1 MRHVTKKQNMVRQ
14 CDGKQEEAV
23 STDRLCWGGLLRF
36 IEGWWQEIQG
46 KDARQ
51 RCKTG
56 KNRLTRVNSLKSE
69 HKRER
74 GPVFHGN

>member
-14 CDGKQEEAV
+14 CDSKQEEAV
-23 STDRLCWGGLLRF
+23 STDRLCWGVGGLLGF

-51 RCKTG
+51 
-56 KNRLTRVNSLKSE
+56 
-69 HKRER
+69 ER
-74 GPVFHGN
+74 IS